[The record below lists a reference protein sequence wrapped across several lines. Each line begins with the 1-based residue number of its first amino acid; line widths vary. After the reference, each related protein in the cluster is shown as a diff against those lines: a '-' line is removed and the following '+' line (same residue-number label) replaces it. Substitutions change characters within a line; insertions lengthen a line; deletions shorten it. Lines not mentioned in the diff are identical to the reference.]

1 MNPEPTHDTRPVD
14 ALGGEAMNQ
23 QQSPRSFPTW
33 AMILALALLVASCG
47 DNSVPRHPIK
57 GQVTFQGKPVE
68 MGTIRFTAD
77 AAVGNVAPA
86 CYAQIKDG
94 RYETNPEESPTTGR
108 YHIQVMGIDLARAVL
123 NPPPGTPPDLP
134 ALFLPYETT
143 VEVPAPEGT
152 FNIEVPKSQAIPRR

>member
-1 MNPEPTHDTRPVD
+1 MHSEPTNDVGAVVAPSGEPV
-14 ALGGEAMNQ
+14 NQ
-23 QQSPRSFPTW
+23 QQSPRSFPFW
-33 AMILALALLVASCG
+33 AVIVAGALFITSCG
-47 DNSVPRHPIK
+47 DTSVPRHPLK

-68 MGTIRFTAD
+68 MGTIRFTAS

-94 RYETNPEESPTTGR
+94 RYETKPEESPTTGQ

-134 ALFLPYETT
+134 ALFLPYETS

-152 FNIEVPKSQAIPRR
+152 FNIEIPKSQSIPRR